1 MKRDKLK
8 LAKIWGDFM
17 AKPIGITPTY
27 GKEAAEFLNRMNE
40 PLSEKDNEFKKR
52 YDETGKVLF

>member
-1 MKRDKLK
+1 MKRDILK
-8 LAKIWGDFM
+8 LVKMRWFYG
-17 AKPIGITPTY
+17 KTYRITPTY

-40 PLSEKDNEFKKR
+40 HLSEKDNEFKKR

>member
-1 MKRDKLK
+1 
-8 LAKIWGDFM
+8 M

>member
-1 MKRDKLK
+1 MSVKVR
-8 LAKIWGDFM
+8 FM
-17 AKPIGITPTY
+17 AKPIADTPTLY
-27 GKEAAEFLNRMNE
+27 SKEAAEFLNRMNE